1 LVREKK
7 DYKRIVLNIP
17 TKQAATLEYLVSIA
31 QLARTKS
38 DLIVQMVNDF
48 VDKKRDVL
56 NDSKNW
62 NDFSNAMDNKN
73 NSKLEKL
80 LAIFDDDEEDEEDED

>member
-1 LVREKK
+1 
-7 DYKRIVLNIP
+7 
-17 TKQAATLEYLVSIA
+17 
-31 QLARTKS
+31 
-38 DLIVQMVNDF
+38 MVNDF